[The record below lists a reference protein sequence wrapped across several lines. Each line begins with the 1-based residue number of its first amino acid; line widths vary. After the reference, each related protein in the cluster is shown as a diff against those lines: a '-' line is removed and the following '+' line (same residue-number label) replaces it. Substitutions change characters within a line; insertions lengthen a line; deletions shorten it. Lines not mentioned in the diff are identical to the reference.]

1 MQYQHVDMMP
11 MDFED
16 WYDLVRALAL
26 HAVSKYGVEAVRLW
40 HFETWNEVRRED
52 LSVYPSYYT
61 LYTPFIHLRYHIYT
75 DVHLLYMY
83 IHHIH
88 LTHL

>member
-1 MQYQHVDMMP
+1 MVNPGKKACHTGMQYQHVDMMP

-40 HFETWNEVRRED
+40 HFETWNEVRIICI
-52 LSVYPSYYT
+52 SV
-61 LYTPFIHLRYHIYT
+61 
-75 DVHLLYMY
+75 
-83 IHHIH
+83 
-88 LTHL
+88 